1 VQAELMSKAGFKK
14 LLVGFESGS
23 DRILKNINKKAT
35 KSENTRCIEIAKKY
49 GIGIKALMSIG
60 HPGESDETIQ
70 ETYNWL
76 ISSKPEEFDV
86 TIITV
91 IPGSKYYDDSILVK
105 DGVWKYTINNDNLY
119 SIEVDNFT
127 QYEYYKGI
135 PGNYQSFVYTD
146 YISRERLVESRDW
159 LERSVSDQL
168 NIKKVSNT
176 NSTLYEHSMGQVP
189 NFV

>member
-1 VQAELMSKAGFKK
+1 MSKAGFKK